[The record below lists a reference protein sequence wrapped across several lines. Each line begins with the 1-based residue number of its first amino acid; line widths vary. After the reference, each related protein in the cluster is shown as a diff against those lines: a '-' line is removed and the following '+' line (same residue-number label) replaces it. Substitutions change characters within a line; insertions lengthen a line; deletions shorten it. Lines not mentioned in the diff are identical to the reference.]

1 MITDRSKEAK
11 GALRFLEYFLT
22 RNIGT
27 AADCLVVWLLADFV
41 FKGSYVG
48 ENIVSPTI
56 SFEVAC
62 VVNYITSSL
71 WVYAQRID
79 DHSMRGHL
87 RRFFKFNVS
96 SILGYLI
103 KMGLLLLIDHW
114 FGWHVVICN
123 LVALSIAGLF
133 NFSTSELW
141 VFGKQKAATSS
152 DEALTEEAFNL
163 ATDVT
168 GDEQEND
175 DTDVVG

>member
-27 AADCLVVWLLADFV
+27 LADCAVLWLLADLV

-62 VVNYITSSL
+62 VVNYTTSCL
-71 WVYAQRID
+71 WVYGNRITDRSLRAHLQRFI
-79 DHSMRGHL
+79 
-87 RRFFKFNVS
+87 KFNVS
-96 SILGYLI
+96 SILGFII

-141 VFGKQKAATSS
+141 VFGKRKGAVP
-152 DEALTEEAFNL
+152 DERSGELTEEAFDQ
-163 ATDVT
+163 ASDVT
-168 GDEQEND
+168 ADIED
-175 DTDVVG
+175 DDSML